1 MEKITQF
8 HKLITYTDSN
18 MIYYAPKTIVIS
30 VYVQAVI
37 SKELAFQKNYPCS
50 EVVSNPILINIR
62 VPLGETIDSDEDI
75 LIRAECLAQIAAIS
89 PDVLNLFG
97 TKKGINITEL
107 LLVSSQPMLR
117 RYVEFDDCHIS
128 SDFSYNCLQWR
139 GLYLYGSVS
148 RDIKKIE
155 ADIALS
161 FLNDRKKDKEIYDVP
176 FNTIYKRLYIKS
188 QVGRVFLTRKAIE
201 DFLALPQIFTCD
213 NIEITRPFRAVFG
226 IFNNAELREPY
237 ADSLWS
243 AKSPNEKVFLATNG
257 MHKFRIILVEDEK
270 STSKVKTYVVVRIA
284 TFLQRERVEE
294 HKENGTDQ
302 FSNKLKNKEQ
312 LKNKQNVAAEGKLG

>member
-1 MEKITQF
+1 MEKLSEL
-8 HKLITYTDSN
+8 HKLITYTDSS
-18 MIYYAPKTIVIS
+18 MISYGPKTIVIS

-37 SKELAFQKNYPCS
+37 SKELALQRNYPCA

-117 RYVEFDDCHIS
+117 KYVEFDDCHIA

-155 ADIALS
+155 ADICLS
-161 FLNDRKKDKEIYDVP
+161 FLNDGNKDKEIYDVP
-176 FNTIYKRLYIKS
+176 FNAIYKTLYIHRE
-188 QVGRVFLTRKAIE
+188 VGRIFLTRKAIE
-201 DFLALPQIFTCD
+201 DFLALPQIFTRD
-213 NIEITRPFRAVFG
+213 AIQMTRPFRGVFG
-226 IFNNAELREPY
+226 IFNNEIREPY
-237 ADSLWS
+237 ADSLLNS
-243 AKSPNEKVFLATNG
+243 RNANEKVFLASNG
-257 MHKFRIILVEDEK
+257 MHQLRIILAEDNK
-270 STSKVKTYVVVRIA
+270 NKTKIKTYAVVRIA
-284 TFLQRERVEE
+284 TFLQKERVEE

-302 FSNKLKNKEQ
+302 FSNALKNKEQ
-312 LKNKQNVAAEGKLG
+312 LKNKQKLAAEGKLG